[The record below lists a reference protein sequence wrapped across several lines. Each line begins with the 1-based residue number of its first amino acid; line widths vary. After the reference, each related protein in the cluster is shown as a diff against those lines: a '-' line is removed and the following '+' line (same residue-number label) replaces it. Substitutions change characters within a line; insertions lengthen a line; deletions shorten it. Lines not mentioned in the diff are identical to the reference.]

1 MPIATRQ
8 HHRAIAFRLA
18 ITERVRTFLAPGCW
32 LLDLHRFLDEVSEAA
47 DLISRVLVS
56 LWVSSSFKDRVLRG
70 FGNKRNL
77 PPNTIC
83 SGSLALTSL
92 NVPDKP

>member
-32 LLDLHRFLDEVSEAA
+32 LLDLHRFLDEIGFCAA
-47 DLISRVLVS
+47 LVTKGTCLRTLFALDLWL
-56 LWVSSSFKDRVLRG
+56 
-70 FGNKRNL
+70 
-77 PPNTIC
+77 
-83 SGSLALTSL
+83 
-92 NVPDKP
+92 